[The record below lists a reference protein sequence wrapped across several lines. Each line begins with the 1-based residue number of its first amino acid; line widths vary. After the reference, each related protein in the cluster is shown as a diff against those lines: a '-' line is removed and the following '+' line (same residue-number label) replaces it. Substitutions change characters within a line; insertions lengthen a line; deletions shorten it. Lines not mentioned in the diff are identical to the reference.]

1 MSHAGAA
8 APEVSVVMPCL
19 NEEAAIG
26 ACIEKIRRTFDQ
38 AGLDGEIVVCDN
50 GSTDRSV
57 AIAEAMGARVVH
69 QPERGYGNAYLKG
82 FDSARGRYLVMGD
95 ADDTYDFTL
104 IPEFLKALREGGNA
118 FVTGSRY
125 LGGGDGNI
133 TGLHRWFG
141 NPALTRILNALFGTR
156 YTDVYCGFRAFSREA
171 YERIRP
177 VSPGMEFNLE
187 LAINAGLA
195 GLKTAEIP
203 IVLAPRKGESKLRT
217 FRDGWRSLRMMLL
230 YSPNQLFLVPGSVL
244 LSLGLLL
251 HVAVLLGLVRF
262 GGRPAAGVTAVF
274 ATVLSV
280 VGFEIL
286 SLGLHAKTYS
296 WSRRFDHDNRF
307 LGGFY
312 SRFTLETGLLMGL
325 GLALAGLAILA
336 TIVVEWVKS
345 DLLPLPHPEWAS
357 FGATLDH
364 PRTEHGVLLVVHL
377 GHVHEAARGTAM
389 TEPAESRPWSTIELR
404 LAALIVLIAAALWAP
419 RLRGPLDLRYDAG
432 VYYILG
438 RSLAEGHGYRLLN
451 EPGAI
456 EAIQYPPVLPAVA
469 ALHRAG
475 PGNQRSRRG
484 RPCAPAHDGAAVSR
498 VRPCVVRAGAT
509 VPVAGFAFAAAL
521 LAILNAQ
528 VVFSP
533 TTSRPTC
540 PTPPSPC
547 SSSST
552 RRIRGGG
559 TRRDGIRPAHRRRG
573 AARRVGGAEPGAT
586 PLA

>member
-26 ACIEKIRRTFDQ
+26 ACIEKIRRTFDA

-95 ADDTYDFTL
+95 ADDTYDFSL

-133 TGLHRWFG
+133 TALHRWFG
-141 NPALTRILNALFGTR
+141 NPALTRTLNVLFGTR

-171 YERIRP
+171 YEKIRP

-195 GLKTAEIP
+195 GLKTTEIP

-244 LSLGLLL
+244 LALGLLV
-251 HVAVLLGLVRF
+251 HVAVLIGLVRF
-262 GGRPAAGVTAVF
+262 GGRPAAGVTAIF

-296 WSRRFDHDNRF
+296 WSRRFDRNNRF
-307 LGGFY
+307 LSGFY
-312 SRFTLETGLLMGL
+312 TWFKLETGLLVGL
-325 GLALAGLAILA
+325 ALALAGLAILG
-336 TIVVEWVKS
+336 TIVVKWVRS

-357 FGATLDH
+357 FGATL
-364 PRTEHGVLLVVHL
+364 T
-377 GHVHEAARGTAM
+377 
-389 TEPAESRPWSTIELR
+389 
-404 LAALIVLIAAALWAP
+404 
-419 RLRGPLDLRYDAG
+419 
-432 VYYILG
+432 ILG
-438 RSLAEGHGYRLLN
+438 ISTMFSSLFISAMSMRRPEG
-451 EPGAI
+451 
-456 EAIQYPPVLPAVA
+456 
-469 ALHRAG
+469 
-475 PGNQRSRRG
+475 QR
-484 RPCAPAHDGAAVSR
+484 
-498 VRPCVVRAGAT
+498 
-509 VPVAGFAFAAAL
+509 
-521 LAILNAQ
+521 
-528 VVFSP
+528 
-533 TTSRPTC
+533 
-540 PTPPSPC
+540 
-547 SSSST
+547 
-552 RRIRGGG
+552 
-559 TRRDGIRPAHRRRG
+559 
-573 AARRVGGAEPGAT
+573 
-586 PLA
+586 